1 MKRVRPD
8 NRRCVL
14 VVQRLRLPPAY
25 SEPVRRLSV
34 RRWQWRGIDGEIAIR
49 TLCSAQGYFV
59 TGHLKFVSGKKIDA
73 ARVSIHTVRQDDIC

>member
-1 MKRVRPD
+1 MF
-8 NRRCVL
+8 
-14 VVQRLRLPPAY
+14 QQY
-25 SEPVRRLSV
+25 SAFACHLLIQSPFGGFRFIVGSGG
-34 RRWQWRGIDGEIAIR
+34 GIDGEIAIR